1 MSKSFFCSLT
11 NIVAQLGG
19 EIHGDGG
26 KVVDRISTLSSASA
40 SSISFFT
47 NKKYKTQLLLT
58 QAGCVIVGVDD
69 VSLVRPGFNMIVVA
83 NPYIYY
89 ARLSQWWKKE
99 QDRSLPETDRIHF
112 TAIVKDAFVHPT
124 ALIGPGCIVNPG
136 ATIGPHTRLV
146 SGVTVGRDCHV
157 GARCLL
163 HPGVVIGADGFGFA
177 RDGGLWLKIEQ
188 LGAVRIGDDVEIG
201 ANSCIDRGALDDT
214 IIGNGVKI
222 DNLVQIG
229 HNVQIGDHSAL
240 AGCVGVAGSASIGAH
255 CTVGGGA
262 VILGHISLANGVN
275 ISASSTVMRSI
286 NESGTYSGVYP
297 LAENRSWEK
306 NAASL
311 KQLHNLRERLRHI
324 EKKLI
329 ELI

>member
-1 MSKSFFCSLT
+1 LT
-11 NIVAQLGG
+11 NPKYRAQLL
-19 EIHGDGG
+19 I
-26 KVVDRISTLSSASA
+26 
-40 SSISFFT
+40 
-47 NKKYKTQLLLT
+47 T
-58 QAGCVIVGVDD
+58 QAGCVIVSTDD
-69 VSLVRPGFNMIVVA
+69 VALVRSELNIIEVI

-99 QDRSLPETDRIHF
+99 RDGIRSEIGLIHC

-124 ALIGPGCIVNPG
+124 ALVGPGCVVNPG
-136 ATIGPHTRLV
+136 ATIGPYTRLV
-146 SGVTVGRDCHV
+146 SGVTIGHDCHV

-188 LGAVRIGDDVEIG
+188 LGGVRIGDDVEIG

-311 KQLHNLRERLRHI
+311 KQLHNLRERLRRI